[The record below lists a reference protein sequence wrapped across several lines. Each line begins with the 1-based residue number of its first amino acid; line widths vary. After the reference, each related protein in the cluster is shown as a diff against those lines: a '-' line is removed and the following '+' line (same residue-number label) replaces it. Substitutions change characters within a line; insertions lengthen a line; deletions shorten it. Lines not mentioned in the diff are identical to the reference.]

1 MQRIL
6 VTGAN
11 RGLGLEFVRQLLARG
26 DRVLAACRQPG
37 KALAL
42 TGLAAAHPGHLHI
55 LPLDLDNERS
65 ITGLA
70 REVGALADAL
80 DALINNAGV
89 LVSGERYGSI
99 SAQSLADSFASN
111 VIGPMLLCQAL
122 SPLLQNVINAKVMN
136 VSSRLGSLAATTGFS
151 TPSYAISKAA
161 LNMATRQLAASLAPR
176 GVTVFCV
183 CPGWVSTDMGGA
195 NATSTAQDAVAGLLR
210 VFDAATP
217 ADAGRFINVDGAPIP
232 W

>member
-11 RGLGLEFVRQLLARG
+11 RGLGLEFTRQLLARG
-26 DRVLAACRQPG
+26 TRVLATCRHPG

-55 LPLDLDNERS
+55 LPLDLDKERS
-65 ITGLA
+65 IAELA
-70 REVGALADAL
+70 REAGALTDAL

-89 LVSGERYGSI
+89 LVSGERYG
-99 SAQSLADSFASN
+99 ALAGKTLAESFASN
-111 VIGPMLLCQAL
+111 VIGPVLLTQAL
-122 SPLLQNVINAKVMN
+122 SPLLEKVKNAKVMN
-136 VSSRLGSLAATTGFS
+136 LSSRLGSLGASAGFG

-161 LNMATRQLAASLAPR
+161 LNMATHQLAAALAPR

-183 CPGWVSTDMGGA
+183 SPGWVSTDMGGA
-195 NATSTAQDAVAGLLR
+195 GATSTPQEAVAGLLE
-210 VFDAATP
+210 VLDAATP
-217 ADAGRFINVDGAPIP
+217 ADAGRFINVDGAAIP